1 MYFDRDT
8 IRVLKYIRKCG
19 KNGAEWSD
27 ILKKFEYAN
36 QGMLL
41 IFNSDLYACAYRQ
54 NGDPVPFETMKVK
67 EVKGIRSYCTPKGN
81 QLLEERSFNFWK
93 WTIPTFISLI
103 SLLISMITFWYTLYG
118 NDVLKVM
125 LLN

>member
-41 IFNSDLYACAYRQ
+41 TFNSDLYACAYRQ

-81 QLLEERSFNFWK
+81 QRRKIIQLLEMDHSHIYFSHIFTYQHDYFLVYALRK
-93 WTIPTFISLI
+93 
-103 SLLISMITFWYTLYG
+103 
-118 NDVLKVM
+118 
-125 LLN
+125 